1 MEETLLKN
9 TGKTVAE
16 WVEIVRATGI
26 EKHSLIIKHLK
37 AEHEFTHGFA
47 NMVAHAFRGSAA
59 ASFTEDELIT
69 TQYSKGKEGLKPI
82 YDRLIAEVSKFGD
95 DVEIAPKRANV
106 SLRRARQFALV
117 QPSTKTRIDLGLK
130 YNETPESERIIGSG
144 SFGSMC
150 TNRVQITS
158 LDDVDDE
165 LIGFLKTA
173 YDQAGGGK

>member
-26 EKHSLIIKHLK
+26 EKHSLIVKHLK
-37 AEHEFTHGFA
+37 TEHAFTHGFA
-47 NMVAHAFRGSAA
+47 NMVALAA
-59 ASFTEDELIT
+59 RESGASSFTEDELIT
-69 TQYSKGKEGLKPI
+69 TQYSKGKEALKPI
-82 YDRLIAEVSKFGD
+82 YDRIIAAVSKFGD

-130 YNETPESERIIGSG
+130 YNEAPESDRIIGSG

-158 LDDVDDE
+158 VDDVDDE
-165 LIGFLKTA
+165 LIGFLRTA
-173 YDQAGGGK
+173 YEQAGK